1 MRLPRKPTKSKGVQ
15 PGPPEQAP
23 EAGPASPPATARRRG
38 KRWLLLLAL
47 PTAILGALALTGSL
61 IPENSGQLD
70 VFADPGAF
78 VASDPEPAP
87 DFDLTLFDGEE
98 FSLSRQLTTDGRPV
112 LLNLWAS
119 WCVPCR
125 EEMPL
130 LEEVSRQ
137 HPEVLFLG
145 VAVED
150 ELTAARGFAKEVGVS
165 YPLALDETG
174 TMLAKYPT
182 FGLPTTWFISSDGMI
197 VGRVLG
203 AVTEAQL
210 EGLLT
215 QHFGV

>member
-1 MRLPRKPTKSKGVQ
+1 M
-15 PGPPEQAP
+15 
-23 EAGPASPPATARRRG
+23 
-38 KRWLLLLAL
+38 LLAL
-47 PTAILGALALTGSL
+47 PAAILGGLALTGSL

-70 VFADPGAF
+70 VFAEPGAF
-78 VASDPEPAP
+78 VATEPEPAP
-87 DFDLTLFDGEE
+87 DFDLTLFDGQE
-98 FSLSRQLTTDGRPV
+98 FSLSGHLASDRRPV

-130 LEEVSRQ
+130 LEEGSRR

-150 ELTAARGFAKEVGVS
+150 ELRAARTFAEEVGVT

-174 TMLAKYPT
+174 TLLAKYPT
-182 FGLPTTWFISSDGMI
+182 FGLPTTWFISSDGMV
-197 VGRVLG
+197 VGRVIG
-203 AVTEAQL
+203 AVTEPQL

-215 QHFGV
+215 QHFGSE